1 MAQLNLT
8 ALAEQLNVSK
18 GRVSQYVSEG
28 KLEGCFEGVGRQR
41 RFDLAKC
48 AKALGKKLD
57 PGQMM
62 GNGGQTQK
70 AISAISETGNLTRVD
85 RPSGASGLKSDDDDG
100 YKMART
106 QKAVEEARRLRRQ
119 NAEAEGVYVLASEVA
134 LQTKRLVAQEVAEFE
149 SVLRDG
155 ARQIADDLGVDFKK
169 SRSILIEKW
178 RAHRATRTKKLQ
190 VLSEGEQA
198 TDAEKE
204 ADI

>member
-1 MAQLNLT
+1 MTQLNLT
-8 ALAEQLNVSK
+8 ALAEQLHVSK
-18 GRVSQYVSEG
+18 GRVSQYVGEG
-28 KLEGCFEGVGRQR
+28 KLDGCFEGDGRQR

-62 GNGGQTQK
+62 GNGDKTQK
-70 AISAISETGNLTRVD
+70 AITEISETGKVSRID
-85 RPSGASGLKSDDDDG
+85 RPSGASGLKPDDDDG

-106 QKAVEEARRLRRQ
+106 QKAVEEARRMRRQ

-155 ARQIADDLGVDFKK
+155 ARQIADDLGVAFKK
-169 SRSILIEKW
+169 SRSILIDKW
-178 RAHRATRTKKLQ
+178 RGHRATRTRKLQ
-190 VLSEGEQA
+190 TLSESTQA
-198 TDAEKE
+198 TDAELD

>member
-1 MAQLNLT
+1 MTQLNLT
-8 ALAEQLNVSK
+8 ALAEHLNLSK
-18 GRVSQYVSEG
+18 GRISQYVSER
-28 KLEGCFEGVGRQR
+28 KLDGCFEGAGRQR

-48 AKALGKKLD
+48 VKALGKKLD
-57 PGQMM
+57 AGQMM
-62 GNGGQTQK
+62 GNGDKTSK
-70 AISAISETGNLTRVD
+70 AISAISETGNLTRID
-85 RPSGASGLKSDDDDG
+85 RPSGASGLKPGDDDG

-106 QKAVEEARRLRRQ
+106 QKAVEEARRMRRQ

-190 VLSEGEQA
+190 AISDGVQA
-198 TDAEKE
+198 TDAEQS

>member
-18 GRVSQYVSEG
+18 GRVSQYVGEG

-48 AKALGKKLD
+48 AKALGKNLD

-62 GNGGQTQK
+62 GNGGKTQK
-70 AISAISETGNLTRVD
+70 AITAISETGKVSRVEH
-85 RPSGASGLKSDDDDG
+85 PGGASGLKPDDDDG
-100 YKMART
+100 YKLART
-106 QKAVEEARRLRRQ
+106 QKAIEEARRLRRL

-134 LQTKRLVAQEVAEFE
+134 LQTKKLVAQEVAEFE

-155 ARQIADDLGVDFKK
+155 ARKIADDLGVDFKK

-178 RAHRATRTKKLQ
+178 RTHRAKRTKKLQ
-190 VLSEGEQA
+190 GLSEGEQA
-198 TDAEKE
+198 TDAETE